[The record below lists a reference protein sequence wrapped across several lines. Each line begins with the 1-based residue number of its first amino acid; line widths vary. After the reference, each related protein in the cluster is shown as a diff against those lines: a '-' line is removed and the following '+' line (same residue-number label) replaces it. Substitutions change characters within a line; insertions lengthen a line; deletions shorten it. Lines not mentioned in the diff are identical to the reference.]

1 MRGDRQHTDDGLAT
15 ALAGAL
21 GFAAGL
27 VFGLVSGELLGNV
40 DSDRVRRA
48 VSRWRP
54 GDDDDDEAS
63 DEDLDKIEHDLLA
76 TLKSNPVTRGLTLEV
91 RALGGGLVELIGTV
105 PNESSRE
112 LAGEL
117 ARGVLGADLVVNRVL
132 VEGTDTNEA
141 VGS

>member
-1 MRGDRQHTDDGLAT
+1 MRGDPQDTDDGLAT

-54 GDDDDDEAS
+54 GDDDEAS
-63 DEDLDKIEHDLLA
+63 DEDLDKVEHDLLA
-76 TLKSNPVTRGLTLEV
+76 TLKGNPVTRGLALEV

>member
-1 MRGDRQHTDDGLAT
+1 MQGDRQHTNDGLGVAI
-15 ALAGAL
+15 AGAL
-21 GFAAGL
+21 GLVAGL

-48 VSRWRP
+48 VNRWRP
-54 GDDDDDEAS
+54 GDDDEQPDE
-63 DEDLDKIEHDLLA
+63 ELDKIEHDLLA
-76 TLKSNPVTRGLTLEV
+76 TLKSNPVTRGLSLEV
-91 RALGGGLVELIGTV
+91 RALGGGLVELTGTV

-117 ARGVLGADLVVNRVL
+117 ARAVPGADLVVNRVL
-132 VEGTDTNEA
+132 VAGTDTNEA

>member
-1 MRGDRQHTDDGLAT
+1 MSGDTDNGLGT
-15 ALAGAL
+15 AIVGAL
-21 GFAAGL
+21 GLAAGL

-40 DSDRVRRA
+40 DSARVRRA
-48 VSRWRP
+48 VRRWRP
-54 GDDDDDEAS
+54 GEDDEPV
-63 DEDLDKIEHDLLA
+63 DEDLDEIEHDLLT
-76 TLKSNPVTRGLTLEV
+76 TLKSNPVTRGLSLEV

-117 ARGVLGADLVVNRVL
+117 ARGVLGADLVVNRIL